1 MRSRPS
7 GPSCHILRDVWCV
20 KTSTFPCIFLI
31 QFNFNHLP
39 LPAHSHP
46 LLVPSTPGLPL
57 HLLVSI
63 PPEVNAGMLTSV
75 VSPSPRINN
84 MATAALQGWTLARH
98 GTARRGLA
106 RYTSRLSLST
116 TTNHHW
122 HHSSILHF
130 CTRAKDILSS
140 LCEWKPHDST
150 WKKKNVKGT
159 AMPAPAADA
168 TTPAAFNRIDLFI
181 RWMLEGLMESCEA
194 MHEKKTKQRW
204 RPWRRAGCGM
214 STSPW
219 PHSCNSTLGR
229 LPTMSALAKKKSR
242 RINAHTASLSLTHA
256 HTATYNSFMSIFFGG
271 AVYPSGE
278 QLQCKGPETGS
289 IPPSDKSL
297 LSPLASLPPLPL
309 YVILPP
315 QSLIF
320 FKFTSWS
327 GPRRGVAVARRAPRR
342 PVEQTTHRKG
352 WFTSAR
358 GGWWLC
364 CWGPC
369 NIDFIR
375 LRAKFS
381 HLMFI

>member
-1 MRSRPS
+1 M
-7 GPSCHILRDVWCV
+7 D
-20 KTSTFPCIFLI
+20 
-31 QFNFNHLP
+31 
-39 LPAHSHP
+39 A
-46 LLVPSTPGLPL
+46 
-57 HLLVSI
+57 
-63 PPEVNAGMLTSV
+63 
-75 VSPSPRINN
+75 
-84 MATAALQGWTLARH
+84 
-98 GTARRGLA
+98 GTAGHGLA
-106 RYTSRLSLST
+106 RYTSHPSLST

-122 HHSSILHF
+122 HHSS
-130 CTRAKDILSS
+130 RASFIFAPEQRTFYHPSVSES
-140 LCEWKPHDST
+140 LTTPLE
-150 WKKKNVKGT
+150 KKKKT
-159 AMPAPAADA
+159 WRAQPCLRRLLMQLHPPL
-168 TTPAAFNRIDLFI
+168 FYRIDLFI

-194 MHEKKTKQRW
+194 MHEKKKKRW
-204 RPWRRAGCGM
+204 RLWRRAGCGIP
-214 STSPW
+214 TSPW

-229 LPTMSALAKKKSR
+229 LPTMSALAKEKSR
-242 RINAHTASLSLTHA
+242 RINAHTASPSLTHA

-375 LRAKFS
+375 LRAKFR

>member
-1 MRSRPS
+1 M
-7 GPSCHILRDVWCV
+7 D
-20 KTSTFPCIFLI
+20 
-31 QFNFNHLP
+31 
-39 LPAHSHP
+39 
-46 LLVPSTPGLPL
+46 
-57 HLLVSI
+57 
-63 PPEVNAGMLTSV
+63 AGT
-75 VSPSPRINN
+75 
-84 MATAALQGWTLARH
+84 ARH
-98 GTARRGLA
+98 GAARLSPLHQPSLPQHHHQPPLTPLEHPSFLHQSKGHFIIPLWVKA
-106 RYTSRLSLST
+106 SRLHL
-116 TTNHHW
+116 
-122 HHSSILHF
+122 
-130 CTRAKDILSS
+130 
-140 LCEWKPHDST
+140 E
-150 WKKKNVKGT
+150 KKNVKGT

-194 MHEKKTKQRW
+194 MHEKKKKQRW